1 MLIVLASEKIR
12 EKLQIIDFIL
22 ISFLF
27 IFFLQII
34 NFKLNTQYLTIYMY
48 ACMTYHDVLTL
59 HLRKSKDQDQKS
71 PKLNH
76 TAVILLTQ
84 N

>member
-1 MLIVLASEKIR
+1 
-12 EKLQIIDFIL
+12 
-22 ISFLF
+22 
-27 IFFLQII
+27 
-34 NFKLNTQYLTIYMY
+34 MY

-84 N
+84 NQQQKIIN